1 MPQRLGHNQIM
12 KTYGLL
18 SPENVQTHF
27 TDGSLTLVPSRILSK
42 TFLMAAGGNFSLKG
56 DIKVHPG
63 KGAARAFFF
72 LTIPWLF

>member
-1 MPQRLGHNQIM
+1 M

-72 LTIPWLF
+72 